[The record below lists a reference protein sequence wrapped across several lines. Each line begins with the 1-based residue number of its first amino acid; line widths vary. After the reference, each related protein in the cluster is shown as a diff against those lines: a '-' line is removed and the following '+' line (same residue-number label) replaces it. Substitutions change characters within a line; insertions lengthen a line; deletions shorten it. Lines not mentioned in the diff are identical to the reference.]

1 MTHIE
6 RLIIICLLASKD
18 MDIPQVIEFVDML
31 EEACGEGEEDS
42 IACKTD
48 LITTAKVVPVSGTY
62 GQVMERLIEIHR
74 LESVVSQ
81 LQEHKD
87 RLHDIAH
94 QIEKASKGKLAE
106 RILIPRLLD
115 AIEKAAADA

>member
-1 MTHIE
+1 MTHVE

-31 EEACGEGEEDS
+31 EEACKEGEEDS
-42 IACKTD
+42 IVCKTD
-48 LITTAKVVPVSGTY
+48 LITTAKVVPIGGTY

-81 LQEHKD
+81 LQEHKN
-87 RLHDIAH
+87 RLHDLAH

-115 AIEKAAADA
+115 AIDKASAAA